1 MAASVA
7 HCRLNLTA
15 EQILAFILKLPD
27 TFYPTILDSC
37 KYQDY
42 GLYSGRFLIA
52 GYNPETCLQ
61 ITNQQAYLIS
71 RQGENIINGNALD
84 VLDELLD
91 ERRPQELINIDLP
104 LANSGAIGFF
114 SYDLNQYFEKLPTM
128 PSSSHYPPDIF
139 LCFYTVLI
147 VYDYLT
153 NEATLIIYG
162 QNSDQCQMRLKA
174 AQKQLEHFASNF
186 VNINFSNLNIELK
199 KLKYRSTFNK
209 TTYLQ
214 AVEKIKSYIAEGD
227 IYQANLTQQFQI
239 ELNNL
244 SAQEIFLLLRKYF
257 PVPFSAYLKMPDWAV
272 VSASPERFL
281 HLQGKNIAAYPIK
294 GTRPRGKDFASDKQL
309 AAELQSSEKDI
320 AENIMIVDLLRN
332 DLGRI
337 SELGTID
344 ASNVLSLQALPTV
357 FHLVSKVS
365 GRLKENIKFSEILRA
380 TFPCGSI
387 TGAPKIR
394 AMEILSKI
402 EPLKRGLPMGAIGWI
417 GYDGNL
423 DLSVAIRTLFIQN
436 NFGYF
441 NVGGGI
447 VADSDPI
454 AEYQESLIKAG
465 AMFQAIGLEI

>member
-52 GYNPETCLQ
+52 GYNPESCLQ
-61 ITNQQAYLIS
+61 ITNQQAYLFS
-71 RQGENIINGNALD
+71 RSGENIINGNALD
-84 VLDELLD
+84 VLDEMLD
-91 ERRPQELINIDLP
+91 ERRPKKLINVDLP
-104 LANSGAIGFF
+104 LANSGAMGFF
-114 SYDLNQYFEKLPTM
+114 SYELNQYFEKLPTM
-128 PSSSHYPPDIF
+128 PTSSHYLPDIF
-139 LCFYTVLI
+139 LCFYTTLI

-162 QNSDQCQMRLKA
+162 QSPEQCQTRLQA
-174 AQKQLEHFASNF
+174 AQKQLERFTSSFA
-186 VNINFSNLNIELK
+186 VNFSNLNIELK
-199 KLKYRSTFNK
+199 KLRYHSTFNK
-209 TTYLQ
+209 TAYLQ
-214 AVEKIKSYIAEGD
+214 AVEKIKNYIAEGD

-239 ELNNL
+239 ELENL
-244 SAQEIFLLLRKYF
+244 TAQEIFLRLRKYF
-257 PVPFSAYLKMPDWAV
+257 PVPFSAYLKTPDWAV

-281 HLQGKNIAAYPIK
+281 HRQGKNIAAYPIK
-294 GTRPRGKDFASDKQL
+294 GTRPRGKDFASDKEL

-365 GRLKENIKFSEILRA
+365 GQIKENTKFSEILRA

-402 EPLKRGLPMGAIGWI
+402 EPLKRGLSMGAIGWV
-417 GYDGNL
+417 GYDGDL

-436 NFGYF
+436 NCGYF

-447 VADSDPI
+447 VADSDPL
-454 AEYQESLIKAG
+454 AEYQESLIKAE
-465 AMFQAIGLEI
+465 AMFQAIGLKV